1 MRFALALC
9 EVQHLAAVLAIAT
22 SLHAS
27 EAAASPAI
35 DYAGMMRST
44 VDSWVASQSTGGLFP
59 YGFDFLADKPTEPD
73 RISPS
78 NLIRQA
84 GAAYTLAAYNQHVK
98 DPRLEEPIRRLLS
111 AFGAYSLPI
120 GKSNAQRWV
129 ERTRVLSLPFAR
141 WKLLFMLER
150 FGLLYETSGEGRVVS
165 RDSRYGSA
173 LTGTVALALLTELV
187 YSNATGDNRFAGLR
201 SAWLQGLLS
210 LRIPGGGFRQTP
222 TSIDDSDYY
231 NGEGW
236 LAVAVYCD
244 LHRDDAQAA
253 ATLAELD
260 AALIARYSRKP
271 NPYFYHWG
279 AMAAAQRFA
288 TTHSPQFPVFLQN
301 QAELFFIQFQGRLKP
316 DGNNCADMEGL
327 AATLAVLVRS
337 GEGDADLAR
346 RIRAWLSSEAAKLPK
361 LQIQPRQVAI
371 ALGGEAILGAPRMA
385 EFAGAFLAGVY
396 EPSTRIDAAAHCVSA
411 MIIIERNEL
420 QLAP

>member
-1 MRFALALC
+1 
-9 EVQHLAAVLAIAT
+9 LAAVILAIAT
-22 SLHAS
+22 MLHAS
-27 EAAASPAI
+27 EPASSSAI
-35 DYAGMMRST
+35 DYSGMMRAT

-59 YGFDFLADKPTEPD
+59 YGFNFLADEPTEPD

-84 GAAYTLAAYNQHVK
+84 GSAYTLAVYNQYVR
-98 DPRLEEPIRRLLS
+98 DPRLEEPIRRVLS
-111 AFGAYSLPI
+111 AVDTYSLPI
-120 GKSNAQRWV
+120 SKSNAQRWI
-129 ERTRVLSLPFAR
+129 ERTHVLSLPFAR
-141 WKLLFMLER
+141 WKLLSTLER
-150 FGLLYETSGEGRVVS
+150 FGLLYGTSGEGRVVS
-165 RDSRYGSA
+165 PDGRYGSA
-173 LTGTVALALLTELV
+173 LAGTVALALLTELI
-187 YSNATGDNRFAGLR
+187 YSDAVGDNRFAGLR

-253 ATLAELD
+253 VALAELD
-260 AALIARYSRKP
+260 EALIERYSRKP

-288 TTHSPQFPVFLQN
+288 TTRNPRFLAFLQK
-301 QAELFFIQFQGRLKP
+301 QADFFFDQFQARLKS

-337 GEGDADLAR
+337 GEGNADLAG
-346 RIRAWLSSEAAKLPK
+346 RIRAWLLGEAGKLPR
-361 LQIQPRQVAI
+361 LQIQPKQTTM
-371 ALGGEAILGAPRMA
+371 ALGGEAALHAPRMA

-411 MIIIERNEL
+411 MVIIERNRL
-420 QLAP
+420 QLSP